1 MSYDLPAHLTKNEA
15 VLLLEAR
22 LNSFEAVQRIIYR
35 VLLSKVFRLAQYIY
49 SYLLESSL
57 E

>member
-49 SYLLESSL
+49 IATY
-57 E
+57 